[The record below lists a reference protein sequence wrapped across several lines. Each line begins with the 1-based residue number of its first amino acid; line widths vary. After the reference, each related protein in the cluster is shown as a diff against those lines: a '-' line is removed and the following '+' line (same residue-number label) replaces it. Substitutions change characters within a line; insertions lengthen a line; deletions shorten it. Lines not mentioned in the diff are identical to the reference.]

1 MAMLRTPNLE
11 QTTAARHIR
20 QRVQVRR
27 ICSRTL
33 DYGCMVVLAIF
44 FLFPIVF
51 MIVSSFKPEK
61 VIFDDLS
68 TVVWAFI
75 PRQVTL
81 DNYRYV
87 FNRVPFERYMFNS
100 MFIVTVTVLAGLIV
114 NSMIAFALARLH
126 WRGKSIVLSGVIA
139 LIIVPLETVVVP
151 LLVLVNE
158 LPWFDGTTTWLNTMR
173 AQIIPFIADAFSIFL
188 FYQFFIGLPKDFDE
202 AAYIDGATPFGVYR
216 RIIMPLSRPII
227 ATVAILQAL
236 ALWSSYLWPLM
247 VTRTEQVRPLT
258 VGITTLY
265 TYEIKWGYILAF
277 AAMITIPVLILF
289 LLFQK
294 WFVRSIASAGIK
306 G

>member
-1 MAMLRTPNLE
+1 
-11 QTTAARHIR
+11 
-20 QRVQVRR
+20 
-27 ICSRTL
+27 
-33 DYGCMVVLAIF
+33 MVVLAIF

-68 TVVWAFI
+68 TVIWAFI

-100 MFIVTVTVLAGLIV
+100 LFIVTTAVLAGLIV

-126 WRGKSIVLSGVIA
+126 WRGKAIVLSGVIA

-247 VTRTEQVRPLT
+247 VTRTEKVRPLT

-277 AAMITIPVLILF
+277 ASMITIPVLVLF

-294 WFVRSIASAGIK
+294 WFVRSIASTGIK